1 MKKIL
6 ITLGLSTTLLLS
18 ASITDGK
25 KQFNNKQYTQAYSTF
40 FKVAQDGM
48 IAKYNMA
55 YMNEMGLGVKKNLKT
70 AIDFYRLSANDGYS
84 LAQNTLGNAYLKGIG
99 VKKDIKTAIYY
110 YKLAA
115 KQKNKD
121 AVKALKAIEVA
132 LKKQKEI
139 QANFAT
145 ITIRSNVSNDRVYI
159 DGKYVGKTKIVVPLT
174 SNVTHHIEIKKDGYK
189 TYVFKPLKF
198 KNKEKRVIRAYL
210 RRG

>member
-18 ASITDGK
+18 ASVTEGK
-25 KQFNNKQYTQAYSTF
+25 KEFNNKEYQKAYSTF
-40 FKVAQDGM
+40 LKVAQDGM
-48 IAKYNMA
+48 VAKFNMA
-55 YMNEMGLGVKKNLKT
+55 YMREMGLGVKKDLKT

-84 LAQNTLGNAYLKGIG
+84 SAQNSLGNAYLKGVG
-99 VKKDIKTAIYY
+99 VKKDLKTAIYY

-115 KQKNKD
+115 KQKEPNAIKS
-121 AVKALKAIEVA
+121 LKIIADA
-132 LKKQKEI
+132 LKKQNDI
-139 QANFAT
+139 VANRAT
-145 ITIRSNVSNDRVYI
+145 VTIRSNVSNDKVYI

-174 SNVTHHIEIKKDGYK
+174 ANVIHHIEIKKDGYK
-189 TYVFKPLKF
+189 TYIFKPLKF